1 MAILRGT
8 PTEMLGSCDDGS
20 SREVDTLAHQI
31 SANSPLLAPSDG
43 WRCIVGD
50 GC

>member
-8 PTEMLGSCDDGS
+8 PSSSTEMLGSCDDGS

-31 SANSPLLAPSDG
+31 SANSPSLPLQTA
-43 WRCIVGD
+43 GD
-50 GC
+50 AS